1 MSCAIYD
8 WINDTIRQILLLRLD
23 IFLRRNVDQYIPM
36 LLFRMEPSTPN
47 TENANSGLKSK
58 ASNTGGIIFLN
69 RFKYGSHRSLIADNG
84 CRSHGIFGNQ
94 LSITLTINT
103 PLYISSHFA
112 IPAAT
117 TVSGV
122 FKYPLGRSLIA
133 AKNSGAAAHTAVSRR
148 LLIAATSSALG
159 RKFCWSLVRKS
170 LEISTTVLE
179 VEGESERRRRGLGG
193 GGRVGRDTW
202 NDGIGGEEEVGFV
215 VGRRRRRLWEA
226 MRQASGEWWAL
237 FVVDC
242 AQTVKKS
249 WSFFLSY
256 ALRALIKFFFLLF

>member
-1 MSCAIYD
+1 
-8 WINDTIRQILLLRLD
+8 
-23 IFLRRNVDQYIPM
+23 M

-122 FKYPLGRSLIA
+122 FKYPLGRSRIA

-179 VEGESERRRRGLGG
+179 VEGESDRRRRGLGG

-226 MRQASGEWWAL
+226 MRQASGEWWAV